1 MTNFITDQICV
12 VDNLSL
18 LVRRVTSGQGT
29 VAEIEQVQHAAN
41 VTLVQALLLTEF
53 LRRELDCTLSSEIM
67 NPMCDV

>member
-1 MTNFITDQICV
+1 MTITDPICV
-12 VDNLSL
+12 DANLSL
-18 LVRRVTSGQGT
+18 LVCRITGHQAT